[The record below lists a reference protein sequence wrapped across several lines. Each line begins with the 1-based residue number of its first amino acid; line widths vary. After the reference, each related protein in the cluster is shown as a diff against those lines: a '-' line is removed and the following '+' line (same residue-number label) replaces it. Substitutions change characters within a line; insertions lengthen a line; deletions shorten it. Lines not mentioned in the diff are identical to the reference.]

1 MSAGRLYDKI
11 GDKASG
17 KVVIVTPQGV
27 ICRLRKKSLLS
38 RKETEKNVPP
48 SADRNEENRDACLT
62 ASPEDP
68 DTEKRA
74 EE

>member
-1 MSAGRLYDKI
+1 MFRRPL
-11 GDKASG
+11 
-17 KVVIVTPQGV
+17 
-27 ICRLRKKSLLS
+27 
-38 RKETEKNVPP
+38 TE
-48 SADRNEENRDACLT
+48 EENRDACLT